1 MAHAPAFRGRSARG
15 SIADGLLDFAR
26 QSWSAYWRRR
36 AAFAGATMLRTL
48 DDRTLKDLGLDR
60 SEIDSVVHCGRA
72 GDGQADATARAR
84 SAERRVGM

>member
-72 GDGQADATARAR
+72 AYDQKAVAAARR
-84 SAERRVGM
+84 AERRVGM